1 MLWSVELTYSVKVEA
16 IQSPSHLT
24 DHFMHFCII
33 MHRHLPI
40 HSMIIYRNGK
50 SGSWQSFPVESVFH
64 TARIMYND
72 VMQGTM
78 YNRHGSAGILPIRWN
93 NGLPARLTCIFAST
107 RRLDEVFLFESG
119 NPGAYDSTCSPGHG
133 TIDVRIRCH
142 TTGIGQ

>member
-1 MLWSVELTYSVKVEA
+1 MLHQE
-16 IQSPSHLT
+16 IRFP
-24 DHFMHFCII
+24 
-33 MHRHLPI
+33 LP
-40 HSMIIYRNGK
+40 K
-50 SGSWQSFPVESVFH
+50 DDPVESVFQA
-64 TARIMYND
+64 TFSRQARIMCDD

-133 TIDVRIRCH
+133 TIDVFDVRIRRH
-142 TTGIGQ
+142 TTSTG